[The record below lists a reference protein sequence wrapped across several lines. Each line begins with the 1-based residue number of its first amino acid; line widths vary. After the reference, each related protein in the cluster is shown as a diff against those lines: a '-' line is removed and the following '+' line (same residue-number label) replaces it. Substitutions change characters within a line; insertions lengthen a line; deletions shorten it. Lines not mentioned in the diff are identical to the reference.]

1 MLAAL
6 NRKHIAMTGRLGS
19 GPALGPQEPAD
30 MPAYKYEALSN
41 SGRQAGGLIEADNPR
56 AARAAVRAQ
65 GLTPLSIEMVQQHGA
80 QEGSRFT
87 RRVFGATAL
96 AVWTRQLAGLVGSG
110 LPIERALTALAD
122 ESEDHRQRELISQLK
137 AEVNAGA
144 AFARALATAPR
155 EFDEVYRGVVAAG
168 EQSGALGQVLEK
180 LADDLEERQDLKAKL
195 VGAMAYP
202 AIVSLISV
210 FIVIFLVT
218 YVVPQI
224 ATVFTS
230 SKRTL
235 PALTVMMLAIS
246 DFVRAWGWAMLAAL
260 AAGGLLLRQALKAQA
275 FRLRFDAALLGLPL
289 VGRLARG
296 YNAARFA
303 GTLAMLAG
311 AGVPILKALQA
322 AAETLSNRAMQADA
336 LDALVQ
342 VREGAPL
349 GSALAGKKRFPGIL
363 AMFAR
368 LGEQTGQLP
377 EMLGRAARQLS
388 VEVQRRSMA
397 AATLLEPL
405 LIVAMGAIVLLI
417 VLAVLLPIIQLN
429 TWVK

>member
-1 MLAAL
+1 
-6 NRKHIAMTGRLGS
+6 
-19 GPALGPQEPAD
+19 
-30 MPAYKYEALSN
+30 MPAYKYEALSG
-41 SGRQAGGLIEADNPR
+41 SGRQTTGLIEADNPR

-65 GLTPLSIEMVQQHGA
+65 GLTPLSLEQVQQHGA
-80 QEGSRFT
+80 QQGSRFV
-87 RRVFGATAL
+87 RRVFSATAL

-122 ESEDHRQRELISQLK
+122 ESEDARQRELISQLK

-168 EQSGALGQVLEK
+168 EQSGALGQVLER

-202 AIVSLISV
+202 AIVSAISV
-210 FIVIFLVT
+210 LIVIFLVT

-235 PALTVMMLAIS
+235 PTLTLVMLGIS
-246 DFVRAWGWAMLAAL
+246 DFVRAWGWIVLGAL
-260 AAGGLLLRQALKAQA
+260 VAGLLVLRQALKAPG
-275 FRLRFDAALLGLPL
+275 FRRRFDAALLGLPL

-377 EMLGRAARQLS
+377 EMLGRAARQLG

-429 TWVK
+429 TWVR